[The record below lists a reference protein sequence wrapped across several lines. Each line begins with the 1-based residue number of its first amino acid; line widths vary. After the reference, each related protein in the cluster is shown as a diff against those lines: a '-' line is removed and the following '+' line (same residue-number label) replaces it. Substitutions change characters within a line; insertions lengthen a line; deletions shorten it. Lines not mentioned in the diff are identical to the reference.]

1 MSIRSIL
8 GGAVLALSL
17 TACSTP
23 VGLVTGALSSAI
35 AKPAGVSAS
44 LQIGDK
50 QTAVQGTTLGK
61 SDSSTK
67 QVQQKIKAK
76 KAEVK
81 SDESQQSKK
90 TEIGAVTGNVSVQQ
104 GPSTST
110 LVMLAAGWPL
120 FITFLI
126 VILWR
131 RVRGST
137 GTIA

>member
-1 MSIRSIL
+1 MSIRSII

-23 VGLVTGALSSAI
+23 VGLVTSALSSAV
-35 AKPAGVSAS
+35 AKPGVSAS

-110 LVMLAAGWPL
+110 LVMLSAGWPL
-120 FITFLI
+120 FIIFLI

-131 RVRGST
+131 RVRGSA
-137 GTIA
+137 GTPT

>member
-23 VGLVTGALSSAI
+23 VGMVTSALSSAV
-35 AKPAGVSAS
+35 AKPGVSAS

-67 QVQQKIKAK
+67 QVQQKVVAK
-76 KAEVK
+76 KAEIK

>member
-1 MSIRSIL
+1 MSVRSIC
-8 GGAVLALSL
+8 GGAILALCL

-23 VGLVTGALSSAI
+23 VGLVTSALSSAV
-35 AKPAGVSAS
+35 AKPGVSAS

-67 QVQQKIKAK
+67 QVQQKITAK

-90 TEIGAVTGNVSVQQ
+90 TEIGAVTGNVNVQQ
-104 GPSTST
+104 GPSQFT
-110 LVMLAAGWPL
+110 LFLLGAGWPL
-120 FITFLI
+120 FIIFLLI
-126 VILWR
+126 VLWR
-131 RVRGST
+131 RVRGSA
-137 GTIA
+137 GTST